1 MASQFHDA
9 QDVHAEMEKINVMGG
24 MPYSSPVNPLKRLH
38 NDITYSNLCDHNVRT
53 AGVNPEDFLEQA
65 EKISQNIL
73 NSLEFLQT
81 FVSSNDP
88 QLVTL
93 AQLPHAHSIIQIFN
107 NHIRNKKNEVLRQQF
122 PQFKFFPPCIESSA
136 KMRRSESTTPNHD
149 QSLPQHMMRPFAFN
163 SPDMHIPVL
172 PTYNRAL
179 LPPQPPSFALQN
191 LISLPEGELVS
202 NVNNLGLDWSKMAIK
217 DFELHGELG
226 NGAFGTVR
234 LCREKSTGKLFC
246 VKILDRNKIRFL
258 KQREHIINERTIMFS
273 VNHPFIVKLFC
284 TFKSPACLF
293 FLMEFVAGGELFN
306 YIRAEG
312 QFSNETTKLVA
323 AEIILALQY
332 LHNQDIIYRDIKPE
346 NLLVDH
352 HGHLKLT
359 DFGFAKHIDERTNS
373 MCGTLD
379 YMAPEILMAKGH
391 GKAADWWSLGILIY
405 EMLSG
410 CPPLSID
417 AGNGSHAMHLITSG
431 KLEYPS
437 YFDKDAADLIR
448 RLLVVD
454 EKDRLGSRGD
464 AEEIKRHPWF
474 SNIQWSSI
482 IQREGPGPLASL
494 KAFKLHTGT
503 PPTHSNNNRTA
514 DYHGDINLRDE
525 MAKAGPS
532 RDTAHKSGS
541 FDGFEGFRGARK

>member
-1 MASQFHDA
+1 MTSQFHDV
-9 QDVHAEMEKINVMGG
+9 QEVKSELVPDHIKGG
-24 MPYSSPVNPLKRLH
+24 LSHFSSSPIPLKRLH
-38 NDITYSNLCDHNVRT
+38 NDLNYSSNLCDHNVRT
-53 AGVNPEDFLEQA
+53 AGVNPEDFLAKA
-65 EKISQNIL
+65 EMISHNIL

-88 QLVTL
+88 QLVSL
-93 AQLPHAHSIIQIFN
+93 AQLPHAHSIIQTFH
-107 NHIRNKKNEVLRQQF
+107 NHIRNKKNELLRHQQPF
-122 PQFKFFPPCIESSA
+122 PQFKFFPPCMDTNAKIRRAESPTQNPH
-136 KMRRSESTTPNHD
+136 EQT
-149 QSLPQHMMRPFAFN
+149 SLPIMRPFMFS
-163 SPDMHIPVL
+163 SPDVHMSML
-172 PTYNRAL
+172 SCNRTSPML
-179 LPPQPPSFALQN
+179 SQPPSFAHQN
-191 LISLPEGELVS
+191 QLSLPEGELVS
-202 NVNNLGLDWSKMAIK
+202 NVSSLGIDWSKLAIK
-217 DFELHGELG
+217 DFDLLGELG

-234 LCREKSTGKLFC
+234 LCREKTTGKLFC

-312 QFSNETTKLVA
+312 QFTNETTKLVA

-352 HGHLKLT
+352 LGHLKLT

-417 AGNGSHAMHLITSG
+417 AGNGSHAMHLITAG

-437 YFDKDAADLIR
+437 YFDKDAVDLIR

-454 EKDRLGSRGD
+454 EKERLSD
-464 AEEIKRHPWF
+464 AEEIKSHPWF
-474 SNIQWSSI
+474 SNLQWSSI

-503 PPTHSNNNRTA
+503 PPSSSSSSSNF
-514 DYHGDINLRDE
+514 HGDINLRDE
-525 MAKAGPS
+525 MVKAGTS
-532 RDTAHKSGS
+532 RETAKPGS
-541 FDGFEGFRGARK
+541 FDGFEGFRGATRK

>member
-1 MASQFHDA
+1 MASTQFHDA
-9 QDVHAEMEKINVMGG
+9 QDVHSDEKLNILGG
-24 MPYSSPVNPLKRLH
+24 LFGSPVNPLKRMH
-38 NDITYSNLCDHNVRT
+38 NDIAYSNLCDHNVRT
-53 AGVNPEDFLEQA
+53 AGVNPEDFLAQA
-65 EKISQNIL
+65 EKISINIL

-93 AQLPHAHSIIQIFN
+93 AQLPHAYSIIQTFN
-107 NHIRNKKNEVLRQQF
+107 THIRNKKNELIRQQHPF
-122 PQFKFFPPCIESSA
+122 PQFKFFPPCIDSSA
-136 KMRRSESTTPNHD
+136 KIRRSDSPTSHD
-149 QSLPQHMMRPFAFN
+149 QSLLMRPFLFN
-163 SPDMHIPVL
+163 SPDIHL
-172 PTYNRAL
+172 PSFSCNR
-179 LPPQPPSFALQN
+179 PPMIPQPPSFALQSQ
-191 LISLPEGELVS
+191 ISLPEGELVS

-217 DFELHGELG
+217 DFDLLGELG

-284 TFKSPACLF
+284 TFKSPGCLF

-352 HGHLKLT
+352 SGHLKLT
-359 DFGFAKHIDERTNS
+359 DFGFAKHIEERTNS

-410 CPPLSID
+410 CPPLSVD
-417 AGNGSHAMHLITSG
+417 AGNGSHAMHLITAG
-431 KLEYPS
+431 KLEYPA
-437 YFDKDAADLIR
+437 YFDKDAVDLIS

-454 EKDRLGSRGD
+454 EKERLGSRGD

-474 SNIQWSSI
+474 ANMQWSSI

-503 PPTHSNNNRTA
+503 PPSRSSRTP
-514 DYHGDINLRDE
+514 DLDINLREE

-532 RDTAHKSGS
+532 RETAKAGS

>member
-1 MASQFHDA
+1 MTSQFYDA
-9 QDVHAEMEKINVMGG
+9 QHVHTEPDKMNSIG
-24 MPYSSPVNPLKRLH
+24 MSFSSSPNPLKRLH
-38 NDITYSNLCDHNVRT
+38 NDVNYSNLCDHNVRT
-53 AGVNPEDFLEQA
+53 AGVNLEDFLAKAEQ
-65 EKISQNIL
+65 ISGNIL

-93 AQLPHAHSIIQIFN
+93 AQLPHAYSILQTF
-107 NHIRNKKNEVLRQQF
+107 HDHVRNKKNELIRHQSQPF
-122 PQFKFFPPCIESSA
+122 PPFKFFPPNPCIDSSA
-136 KMRRSESTTPNHD
+136 KIRKSDNPTSSHEHPT
-149 QSLPQHMMRPFAFN
+149 LPTMRPFIFTPPEVRPYLPGCTRPLQ
-163 SPDMHIPVL
+163 SPP
-172 PTYNRAL
+172 A
-179 LPPQPPSFALQN
+179 FALQN
-191 LISLPEGELVS
+191 QISLPEGELIS
-202 NVNNLGLDWSKMAIK
+202 NTNNIGIDWPKMAIK
-217 DFELHGELG
+217 DFELLGELG

-234 LCREKSTGKLFC
+234 LCREKNSRKLFC

-352 HGHLKLT
+352 LGHLKLT
-359 DFGFAKHIDERTNS
+359 DFGFAKHIDDRTNS

-410 CPPLSID
+410 CPPISID

-437 YFDKDAADLIR
+437 YFDKDATDLIR

-454 EKDRLGSRGD
+454 ENERLSD

-474 SNIQWSSI
+474 SNLEWSSV

-494 KAFKLHTGT
+494 KAFKLHTGS
-503 PPTHSNNNRTA
+503 PSFSQSNGGHTDFHN
-514 DYHGDINLRDE
+514 DINLRDE
-525 MAKAGPS
+525 MIKATPS
-532 RDTAHKSGS
+532 RDLASKSAS
-541 FDGFEGFRGARK
+541 FDGFEGFRGRR

>member
-1 MASQFHDA
+1 MASHFHDA
-9 QDVHAEMEKINVMGG
+9 QDVLADNEKMNVHGG
-24 MPYSSPVNPLKRLH
+24 LPFGPSTVNPLKRMH

-53 AGVNPEDFLEQA
+53 AGVNPEDFLAQA
-65 EKISQNIL
+65 EKISLNIL

-93 AQLPHAHSIIQIFN
+93 AQLPHAHSIIQTFN
-107 NHIRNKKNEVLRQQF
+107 NHIRNKKNELYAKSF
-122 PQFKFFPPCIESSA
+122 PPQFKFYPSMESS
-136 KMRRSESTTPNHD
+136 KIRRSESPTSSHEPL
-149 QSLPQHMMRPFAFN
+149 SIMRSFLFN
-163 SPDMHIPVL
+163 SPDMHL
-172 PTYNRAL
+172 P
-179 LPPQPPSFALQN
+179 LPRPSMLPPSFALQN
-191 LISLPEGELVS
+191 QLSLPEGELVS
-202 NVNNLGLDWSKMAIK
+202 NVNNIGLDWSKMAIK
-217 DFELHGELG
+217 DFELLGELG

-359 DFGFAKHIDERTNS
+359 DFGFAKHIDDRTNS

-410 CPPLSID
+410 CPPLSVD
-417 AGNGSHAMHLITSG
+417 AGNGSHAMHLIAAG
-431 KLEYPS
+431 KLEYPA
-437 YFDKDAADLIR
+437 YFDKDSIDLIS
-448 RLLVVD
+448 RLLIVD
-454 EKDRLGSRGD
+454 EKERLGSRGD

-474 SNIQWSSI
+474 ANLQWSSI

-503 PPTHSNNNRTA
+503 PPSHSNRTT
-514 DYHGDINLRDE
+514 DFHGDINLRDE

-532 RDTAHKSGS
+532 RETAKAGS